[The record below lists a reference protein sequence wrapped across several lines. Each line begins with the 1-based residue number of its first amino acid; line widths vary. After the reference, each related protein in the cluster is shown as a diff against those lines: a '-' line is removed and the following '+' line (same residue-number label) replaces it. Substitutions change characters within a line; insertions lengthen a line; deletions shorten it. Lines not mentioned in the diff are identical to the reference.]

1 MRKTLLIGLLFIVT
15 VLLVSCSTEEWE
27 EIQHTNIEGIET
39 IVIDY
44 RSTNVFIQPTDD
56 DELKTA
62 LLLYDNG
69 PSFSLKKGNGKINI
83 RTKSNITR
91 LFSIQKPSLTI
102 RIPKNYTGEVVLKG
116 SSGNVTGEDVQME
129 KLNISGSSGNVD
141 LMFDEFM
148 TQTTVSLSSG
158 NVAIT
163 VREQPDASINF
174 KSKSGNQ
181 SIDFVLDEQKQTKQS
196 TTGTIGKGTYP
207 LQIETTSGNV
217 RLE

>member
-1 MRKTLLIGLLFIVT
+1 M
-15 VLLVSCSTEEWE
+15 SCSTEEWE
-27 EIQHTNIEGIET
+27 EIQHTSIEGIET

-62 LLLYDNG
+62 LLLHDNG
-69 PSFSLKKGNGKINI
+69 PSFALKKGNGKINI

-91 LFSIQKPSLTI
+91 LFSTQKPSLTI
-102 RIPKNYTGEVVLKG
+102 SIPKNYTGEVVLKG
-116 SSGNVTGEDVQME
+116 SSGNVTGEDVQIE

-141 LMFDEFM
+141 LTFNEFM
-148 TQTTVSLSSG
+148 THTSISLSSG

-163 VREQPDASINF
+163 VREQPDVSIDF

-181 SIDFVLDEQKQTKQS
+181 SIDFVLDEQGQTKQR

-207 LQIETTSGNV
+207 LQIKTTSGNV
-217 RLE
+217 RLEKLSIL